1 MPILRE
7 IIRLI
12 LRTIMKK
19 TALILLFLS
28 FLMITVSSCSSS
40 KTSSKNKGK
49 KEKKEKKKKNKKST
63 VKPYVEKPNV
73 KDAKESSPVIEKYA
87 KMLGVKP
94 ESLKNEKLYQLID
107 EWWGTPYK
115 FGGKTKNGIDCSAFS
130 SVLYQQC
137 YQKTIVPPAYSIF
150 DQCQVVEKSKLKEGD
165 LVFFKTD
172 KNRISHV
179 GVYLHNNKFV
189 HASTSKGVRI
199 DDLNDPYYIKVFF
212 NGGKLK

>member
-1 MPILRE
+1 
-7 IIRLI
+7 
-12 LRTIMKK
+12 
-19 TALILLFLS
+19 
-28 FLMITVSSCSSS
+28 MIAASSCSSS
-40 KTSSKNKGK
+40 KSASKPKNK
-49 KEKKEKKKKNKKST
+49 KEKKEKRKKNKKNKNTT
-63 VKPYVEKPNV
+63 VKPFKEKN
-73 KDAKESSPVIEKYA
+73 ESKNESNSNPILEKYA
-87 KMLGVKP
+87 KILGLSP
-94 ESLKNEKLYQLID
+94 QTLKNEKLYQLID

-115 FGGKTKNGIDCSAFS
+115 FGGKTKNGVDCSSFS

-137 YQKTIVPPAYSIF
+137 YQKIIVPPAYSIF
-150 DQCQVVEKSKLKEGD
+150 DQCQIVEKSKLKEGD

-212 NGGKLK
+212 NGGRLK